1 MNRSIQDL
9 SQLREW
15 RKQKNIEIERDPLP
29 KPSESQKTSDEYHFL
44 SYDPIQNPDLANIHI
59 SKKKKTNE
67 KAILSIPLDFTK
79 ETKTNYKRH
88 DKTEFGFD
96 VRIFLTK
103 NNAPFFPIRK

>member
-9 SQLREW
+9 SQLRQW
-15 RKQKNIEIERDPLP
+15 RQENNIEIERDPYP
-29 KPSESQKTSDEYHFL
+29 KPTNDQKSSDAYHFL

-59 SKKKKTNE
+59 SKKKKTND

-79 ETKTNYKRH
+79 ETKKNYKRH

-96 VRIFLTK
+96 VRIFMTK